1 MQLLRE
7 IRWLLTKEIQLEW
20 RQKYSF
26 SGVLLYVF
34 STVMLIF
41 MSFQSMEP
49 LVWSTM
55 FWIIV
60 LFASVNAVAKS
71 FLQENKARYYY
82 YYLLASPLSVL
93 ISKIIYNT
101 ILLLLLAL
109 IALGVY
115 IILLGNP
122 IVHFPLFMGIVVVGS
137 ISFSFCFTILS
148 AIAAQVGNNA
158 TIMPILSFPV
168 IIPILSLLVILS
180 KSALVEEVDIDLNI
194 DFLILL
200 AIDGLLLVLSIILF
214 PYLWRD

>member
-1 MQLLRE
+1 MQLFQE
-7 IRWLLTKEIQLEW
+7 IQRLLIKEFQLEW

-34 STVMLIF
+34 STVMLIY
-41 MSFQSMEP
+41 MSFQSLEP
-49 LVWSTM
+49 IVWSTM
-55 FWIIV
+55 FWVIL

-82 YYLLASPLSVL
+82 YYLLTSPTAVL

-101 ILLLLLAL
+101 LLLLLLAV
-109 IALGVY
+109 IALAVY

-122 IVHFPLFMGIVVVGS
+122 IVHIPLFIGIVLAGS

-180 KSALVEEVDIDLNI
+180 KSALVEETDIDLNI
-194 DFLILL
+194 DFLILF
-200 AIDGLLLVLSIILF
+200 AIDGLLLVLSLILF